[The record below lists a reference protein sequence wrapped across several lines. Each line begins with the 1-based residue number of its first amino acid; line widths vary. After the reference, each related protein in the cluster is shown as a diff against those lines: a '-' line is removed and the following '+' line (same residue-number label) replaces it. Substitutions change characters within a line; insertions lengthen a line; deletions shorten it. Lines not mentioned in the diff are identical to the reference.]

1 MRIQVL
7 QHVEFEGPGTI
18 ADWAEAQHHQMTLT
32 RLYADEPL
40 PALNSFDFLVVMG
53 GPMGVGDAEAYPW
66 LTDEAGFIRDVAATD
81 KPILGI
87 CLGAQLIAAALGAEV
102 SKNKYREIGWF
113 PINIFSTENSK
124 IAQVIPTDLKV
135 FHWHGDTFA
144 IPENAQHF
152 ASSEACENQAFV
164 IDERIVGLQ
173 FHLEMTLST
182 AQTLIEK
189 CGDELDGS
197 EFVQSEAQMLEN
209 KEYFKNT
216 NKIMAALLDQLVA
229 RPIT

>member
-144 IPENAQHF
+144 IPENAQRF
-152 ASSEACENQAFV
+152 ASSEACSNQAFV

-182 AQTLIEK
+182 AQALIEK